1 MSEAPDLS
9 VVPAAETPVGPLIL
23 SASLASGSRSRIL
36 ARAAADSLRKS
47 GHQPT
52 MVDLAERTLPLCDGE
67 SAYGAEGVSELS
79 DQVKAAR
86 GILVATPIYNYDV
99 NAALK
104 NAIELTGRAWTG
116 QVVGFLA
123 AAGGSGSYMSLMGLA
138 NSLMLDF
145 RCLIVPRFV
154 YTTGEHFQ
162 GDEVG
167 DTDILE
173 RIDGL
178 AGTVV
183 TLADAVQSIEA

>member
-1 MSEAPDLS
+1 MLAHT
-9 VVPAAETPVGPLIL
+9 AAEL
-23 SASLASGSRSRIL
+23 LAKRGIT
-36 ARAAADSLRKS
+36 AD
-47 GHQPT
+47 T
-52 MVDLAERTLPLCDGE
+52 VDLADLSLPLCDGE
-67 SAYGAEGVSELS
+67 SAYGADGVSDLS
-79 DQVKAAR
+79 DRVKRAG

-154 YTTGEHFQ
+154 YTTGEHYQ

-167 DTDILE
+167 DLDIVD
-173 RIDGL
+173 RIDEL
-178 AGTVV
+178 TQTVV
-183 TLADAVQSIEA
+183 SLSAALRSVGEAK